1 LWTIFHR
8 WALGL
13 DLFDRPPVANELV
26 NGWHETSLNV
36 KNQKTNTRACLDEQQ
51 PAPVKTQIAQTRT
64 PSVFSEKPS
73 IIALMGFCWAGPVS
87 FLAQCRRRV
96 VFQTPATVA

>member
-36 KNQKTNTRACLDEQQ
+36 KNQKTNTRACVEEQQ
-51 PAPVKTQIAQTRT
+51 PTPVKT
-64 PSVFSEKPS
+64 
-73 IIALMGFCWAGPVS
+73 
-87 FLAQCRRRV
+87 
-96 VFQTPATVA
+96 